1 MSFLTLRLEMA
12 KIGINNAVYRVET
25 ALTRSN
31 QNVSK
36 NMSRIATG
44 SNTVIASDRASFS
57 TLAHTLALDI
67 AGVKSAIKNS
77 ALMKGFISTAIANID
92 TLTVLNSQL
101 HELAIL
107 GANASNSDADS
118 AAIDLEAEA
127 IADELWRVAE
137 NANFK
142 GKDIF
147 DIVDRTDYL
156 SLGGR
161 DAEYTVTFQTI
172 ISSVVAL
179 YDYTSVPY
187 LSQDN
192 LQQVPSD
199 GISNTDAMTSLTE
212 SLQKDLN
219 QLRVELSSHYSALE
233 EADMLMTDLRVQY
246 SLAYDSIEQVNFSA
260 ETATLVKNQILQ
272 NAAMAMLAQANQS
285 QTGLLKLVS

>member
-1 MSFLTLRLEMA
+1 MA

-147 DIVDRTDYL
+147 DIVDRTEYL

-246 SLAYDSIEQVNFSA
+246 SLAYDLIKQVNFSA

>member
-1 MSFLTLRLEMA
+1 MA

>member
-1 MSFLTLRLEMA
+1 MA

-44 SNTVIASDRASFS
+44 SNTAIASDRASFS
-57 TLAHTLALDI
+57 TLADTFALDI

-77 ALMKGFISTAIANID
+77 ALMKGFLSTAIANID

-127 IADELWRVAE
+127 IADELWRVAA

-147 DIVDRTDYL
+147 DTVDRSEYL

-172 ISSVVAL
+172 IASVLPL
-179 YDYTSVPY
+179 YDLTKVPY
-187 LSQDN
+187 LSQEN
-192 LQQVPSD
+192 LNKVPSD
-199 GISNTDAMTSLTE
+199 GISDTDAMTSLTE
-212 SLQKDLN
+212 SLQKSLN

-233 EADMLMTDLRVQY
+233 EADIFITDLRVQY
-246 SLAYDSIEQVNFSA
+246 SLAYDSIEQVNFAA
-260 ETATLVKNQILQ
+260 ETASLVKNQILQ

>member
-1 MSFLTLRLEMA
+1 
-12 KIGINNAVYRVET
+12 
-25 ALTRSN
+25 
-31 QNVSK
+31 
-36 NMSRIATG
+36 
-44 SNTVIASDRASFS
+44 
-57 TLAHTLALDI
+57 
-67 AGVKSAIKNS
+67 
-77 ALMKGFISTAIANID
+77 MKGFLSTAIANID

-127 IADELWRVAE
+127 IADELWRVAA

-147 DIVDRTDYL
+147 DIVDRTEYL

-192 LQQVPSD
+192 LKQVPSD
-199 GISNTDAMTSLTE
+199 GRSNTDAMTSLTE

>member
-1 MSFLTLRLEMA
+1 MA

-44 SNTVIASDRASFS
+44 SNTAIPSDRASFS
-57 TLAHTLALDI
+57 TFAHTLALDI
-67 AGVKSAIKNS
+67 AGVKSAITNS
-77 ALMKGFISTAIANID
+77 ALMKGFLSTAIANID

-147 DIVDRTDYL
+147 DIVDRTEYL

-219 QLRVELSSHYSALE
+219 QLRVELSSHFSALE
-233 EADMLMTDLRVQY
+233 EADIFITDLRVQY
-246 SLAYDSIEQVNFSA
+246 SLAYDSIEQVNFAA
-260 ETATLVKNQILQ
+260 ETASLVKNQILQ

>member
-1 MSFLTLRLEMA
+1 MA

-44 SNTVIASDRASFS
+44 SNTAIPSDRASFS

-77 ALMKGFISTAIANID
+77 ALMKGFLSTAIANID

-107 GANASNSDADS
+107 GANASNSDEDR

-127 IADELWRVAE
+127 IADELWRVAA

-147 DIVDRTDYL
+147 DTVDRTEHL

-161 DAEYTVTFQTI
+161 DAEYTVTFRTI
-172 ISSVVAL
+172 IATVNNL
-179 YDYTSVPY
+179 YNVHPPTPTY
-187 LSQDN
+187 N
-192 LQQVPSD
+192 LVQTPSG
-199 GISNTDAMTSLTE
+199 GISDTDVMASLTE
-212 SLQKDLN
+212 SLQQDLN

>member
-1 MSFLTLRLEMA
+1 MA

-44 SNTVIASDRASFS
+44 SNTAIPSDRASFS

-77 ALMKGFISTAIANID
+77 ALMKRFISTAIANID

-147 DIVDRTDYL
+147 DIVDRTEYL

-179 YDYTSVPY
+179 YDYTGVPY

-192 LQQVPSD
+192 LKQVPSY

-260 ETATLVKNQILQ
+260 ETATLVKNQIPQ
-272 NAAMAMLAQANQS
+272 NATMAMLAQENQS

>member
-1 MSFLTLRLEMA
+1 MA

-44 SNTVIASDRASFS
+44 SNTAIPSDRASFS

-77 ALMKGFISTAIANID
+77 ALMKGFLSTAIANID

-107 GANASNSDADS
+107 GANASNSDEDR

-127 IADELWRVAE
+127 IADELWRVAA

-147 DIVDRTDYL
+147 DTVDRTEHL

-161 DAEYTVTFQTI
+161 DAEYTVTFRTI
-172 ISSVVAL
+172 IATVNNL
-179 YDYTSVPY
+179 YNVYPPTPTYDLVQT
-187 LSQDN
+187 
-192 LQQVPSD
+192 PSG
-199 GISNTDAMTSLTE
+199 GISDTDVMASLTE
-212 SLQKDLN
+212 SLQQDLN

>member
-1 MSFLTLRLEMA
+1 MA

-44 SNTVIASDRASFS
+44 SNTAIPSDRASFS

-147 DIVDRTDYL
+147 DIVDRTEYL

-246 SLAYDSIEQVNFSA
+246 SLAYDSIEQVNFAA
-260 ETATLVKNQILQ
+260 ETASLVKNQILQ

>member
-1 MSFLTLRLEMA
+1 MA

-44 SNTVIASDRASFS
+44 SNTAIASDRASFS
-57 TLAHTLALDI
+57 TLADTFALDI

-77 ALMKGFISTAIANID
+77 ALMKGFLSTAIANID

-107 GANASNSDADS
+107 GANASNSDEDR

-127 IADELWRVAE
+127 IADELWRVAA

-147 DIVDRTDYL
+147 DTVDRTEYL

-161 DAEYTVTFQTI
+161 DAEYTVTFRTI
-172 ISSVVAL
+172 IATVNNL
-179 YDYTSVPY
+179 YNVYPPTPTYDLVQT
-187 LSQDN
+187 
-192 LQQVPSD
+192 PSD
-199 GISNTDAMTSLTE
+199 GISDTDVMASLTE
-212 SLQKDLN
+212 SLQQDLN

>member
-1 MSFLTLRLEMA
+1 MA

-44 SNTVIASDRASFS
+44 SNTAIPSDRASFS
-57 TLAHTLALDI
+57 NLAHTLALDI

-127 IADELWRVAE
+127 IAEELWRVAE

-147 DIVDRTDYL
+147 DIVDRTEYL

>member
-1 MSFLTLRLEMA
+1 
-12 KIGINNAVYRVET
+12 
-25 ALTRSN
+25 
-31 QNVSK
+31 
-36 NMSRIATG
+36 
-44 SNTVIASDRASFS
+44 
-57 TLAHTLALDI
+57 
-67 AGVKSAIKNS
+67 
-77 ALMKGFISTAIANID
+77 MKGFLSTAIANID

-127 IADELWRVAE
+127 IADELWRVAA

-147 DIVDRTDYL
+147 DIVDRTEYL

-179 YDYTSVPY
+179 YDYTRVPY

-192 LQQVPSD
+192 LKQVPSD
-199 GISNTDAMTSLTE
+199 GRSNTDAMTSLTE

>member
-1 MSFLTLRLEMA
+1 MA

-147 DIVDRTDYL
+147 DIVDRTEYL

-161 DAEYTVTFQTI
+161 DAEYPVTFQTI

-246 SLAYDSIEQVNFSA
+246 SLAYDLIKQVNFSA

>member
-1 MSFLTLRLEMA
+1 MA

-44 SNTVIASDRASFS
+44 SNTAIASDRASFS
-57 TLAHTLALDI
+57 TLADTFALDI

-77 ALMKGFISTAIANID
+77 ALMKGFLSTAIANID

-127 IADELWRVAE
+127 IADELWRVAA

-147 DIVDRTDYL
+147 DTVDRSEYL

-161 DAEYTVTFQTI
+161 DAEYAVTFRTI
-172 ISSVVAL
+172 IATVNDMYDVATIPTPT
-179 YDYTSVPY
+179 YDLVQT
-187 LSQDN
+187 
-192 LQQVPSD
+192 PSD
-199 GISNTDAMTSLTE
+199 GKSNTDIMTSLTE

-219 QLRVELSSHYSALE
+219 QLRVELSSHYSGLE

-260 ETATLVKNQILQ
+260 ETASLIKNQILQ

-285 QTGLLKLVS
+285 QTRLLKLVT

>member
-1 MSFLTLRLEMA
+1 MA

-44 SNTVIASDRASFS
+44 SNTAIASDRASFS
-57 TLAHTLALDI
+57 TLADTFALDI

-77 ALMKGFISTAIANID
+77 ALMKGFLSTAIANID

-127 IADELWRVAE
+127 IADELWRVAA

-147 DIVDRTDYL
+147 DTVDRSEYL

-161 DAEYTVTFQTI
+161 DAEYAVTFRTI
-172 ISSVVAL
+172 IATVNNL
-179 YDYTSVPY
+179 YDVFTPTY
-187 LSQDN
+187 N
-192 LQQVPSD
+192 LVETPSNGKSD
-199 GISNTDAMTSLTE
+199 TDRMTSLTE
-212 SLQKDLN
+212 GLQKDLN

>member
-1 MSFLTLRLEMA
+1 MA

-44 SNTVIASDRASFS
+44 SNTAIPSDRASFS

-77 ALMKGFISTAIANID
+77 ALMKGFLSTAIANID

-107 GANASNSDADS
+107 GANASNSDEDR

-127 IADELWRVAE
+127 IADELWRVAA

-147 DIVDRTDYL
+147 DTVDRTEHL

-161 DAEYTVTFQTI
+161 DAEYTVTFRTI
-172 ISSVVAL
+172 IATVNNL
-179 YDYTSVPY
+179 YNVHPPTPTYDLVQT
-187 LSQDN
+187 
-192 LQQVPSD
+192 PSD
-199 GISNTDAMTSLTE
+199 GISDTDVMASLTE
-212 SLQKDLN
+212 SLQQDLN

>member
-1 MSFLTLRLEMA
+1 M
-12 KIGINNAVYRVET
+12 
-25 ALTRSN
+25 
-31 QNVSK
+31 
-36 NMSRIATG
+36 
-44 SNTVIASDRASFS
+44 
-57 TLAHTLALDI
+57 
-67 AGVKSAIKNS
+67 
-77 ALMKGFISTAIANID
+77 
-92 TLTVLNSQL
+92 
-101 HELAIL
+101 
-107 GANASNSDADS
+107 
-118 AAIDLEAEA
+118 
-127 IADELWRVAE
+127 
-137 NANFK
+137 
-142 GKDIF
+142 
-147 DIVDRTDYL
+147 
-156 SLGGR
+156 
-161 DAEYTVTFQTI
+161 TFQTI

-246 SLAYDSIEQVNFSA
+246 SLAYDLIKQVNFSA

>member
-1 MSFLTLRLEMA
+1 MA

-44 SNTVIASDRASFS
+44 SNTAIPSDRASFS

-77 ALMKGFISTAIANID
+77 ALMKGFLSTAIANID

-107 GANASNSDADS
+107 GANASNSDEDR

-127 IADELWRVAE
+127 IADELWRVAA

-147 DIVDRTDYL
+147 DTVDRTEYL

-161 DAEYTVTFQTI
+161 DAEYTVTFRTI
-172 ISSVVAL
+172 IATVNNL
-179 YDYTSVPY
+179 YNVHPPTPTY
-187 LSQDN
+187 N
-192 LQQVPSD
+192 LVQTPSG
-199 GISNTDAMTSLTE
+199 GISDTDVMASLTE
-212 SLQKDLN
+212 SLQQDLN